1 MLTFF
6 FQRNKRQYFI
16 CHGTIRIP
24 ENVMQSAT
32 GADVVYFKEF
42 EHGILYSLYFEH
54 ANRKQHGTIER
65 SIERL
70 DGMLKKRNVTERT
83 HFTSLTETGKVK
95 SFGGRDRHDDYHF
108 CEIFNVSAPK
118 IQDGRQ
124 YQLQPGVAS
133 FLAPSREQ
141 VLAEELRDDGCKQSV
156 QELGFD
162 GEDAL
167 DSGVDAALGVRC
179 VEGKKAIIARLTE
192 EAAASRAE
200 ISQLKEEYGVKD
212 DEIARLKKQIE
223 EHGAKDE
230 EIARL
235 KEDDGAKNEE
245 ISRLKEENGA
255 KDAENVRLK
264 KELGAKDE
272 ELARLKVQIEEAKSS
287 SARTVVTANLRME
300 VHVLEEKV
308 SKYCRENQ
316 TLLAEKTRIVQES
329 WDRKTRVEEL
339 TRQLAGERESNLNVQ
354 NAMDEKHRKEV
365 EALRRQ
371 ISATKPEHYDQR
383 MAEVTAEL
391 GAANRQ
397 LDLVRAE
404 VARLRS
410 SGEVRVVNKVVEV
423 EQVFDKMLEMAQSMS
438 QLGDN
443 GGGEIDSGF
452 QNLAKE
458 AMLMLLSGTPGSKSD
473 HLNKAQP
480 IVDRFWS
487 VYTKAARNEQ
497 EARTPYVRPQD
508 LMTKQRKRKG
518 DASL

>member
-1 MLTFF
+1 MAAEVSG
-6 FQRNKRQYFI
+6 I
-16 CHGTIRIP
+16 
-24 ENVMQSAT
+24 V
-32 GADVVYFKEF
+32 ADKDV
-42 EHGILYSLYFEH
+42 
-54 ANRKQHGTIER
+54 
-65 SIERL
+65 
-70 DGMLKKRNVTERT
+70 
-83 HFTSLTETGKVK
+83 
-95 SFGGRDRHDDYHF
+95 
-108 CEIFNVSAPK
+108 
-118 IQDGRQ
+118 
-124 YQLQPGVAS
+124 
-133 FLAPSREQ
+133 
-141 VLAEELRDDGCKQSV
+141 
-156 QELGFD
+156 
-162 GEDAL
+162 
-167 DSGVDAALGVRC
+167 
-179 VEGKKAIIARLTE
+179 
-192 EAAASRAE
+192 E
-200 ISQLKEEYGVKD
+200 ISQLEEECGAKDEEIAQLKEEHVAKD
-212 DEIARLKKQIE
+212 ENIARLKE
-223 EHGAKDE
+223 ECGAKDE

-235 KEDDGAKNEE
+235 KEDYGAKDEKIARLEEEHGAKHEE
-245 ISRLKEENGA
+245 IS
-255 KDAENVRLK
+255 RLK

-518 DASL
+518 DVSL